1 MPVYCYIVSKKGK
14 HRYNGGM
21 AHKTQAELRDSLDE
35 AIAQVPVGGTYTHYK
50 SPDQTYTVT
59 GHVIMEADDAVGIIY
74 QANYGE
80 HITFVRALDS
90 WQAEVDDGGKTVSRF
105 SKAG

>member
-1 MPVYCYIVSKKGK
+1 
-14 HRYNGGM
+14 M

-35 AIAQVPVGGTYTHYK
+35 AAAQVPVGGTYAHYK

-59 GHVIMEADDAVGIIY
+59 GHVILEADDAVGIIY

-80 HITFVRALDS
+80 RITFVRALDS
-90 WQAEVDDGGKTVSRF
+90 WRAQVDDGSKTVPRF
-105 SKAG
+105 SKTG